1 MKKLSLVAFLL
12 FFGLCIQGFSQTT
25 SKDFFAGPWEIM
37 VYGTPNGDAKM
48 TTNLKRVDGK
58 LTGELSSKTGE
69 NSQKIRSDEVVE
81 TSSGISIL
89 FSAEGNDVNI
99 DLAKKDDNNLEGN
112 LMGMFTAKAKRLS
125 KP

>member
-1 MKKLSLVAFLL
+1 MKKISVVFFLL
-12 FFGLCIQGFSQTT
+12 FLGLTFQGFSQTI

-58 LTGELSSKTGE
+58 LTGELISKTGE
-69 NSQKIRSDEVVE
+69 NSQKIRIDEVIE

-89 FSAEGNDVNI
+89 FYAEGTDVNI
-99 DLAKKDDNNLEGN
+99 DLAKKDDNNLEGT